1 MSRKVS
7 YLIIN
12 YAESVEKYDFN
23 GSLESALKEVIG
35 GSDSFSLDNLS
46 DSLIVEYAR
55 RFLDESDEVM
65 IICDKFETSPGP
77 ALSLL
82 NRAVKRKNTHLLCI
96 GESKP
101 LKPIVKMMDG
111 KVFDNAAALSEYLKS
126 EIN

>member
-1 MSRKVS
+1 MS

-46 DSLIVEYAR
+46 DSMIVEYAR
-55 RFLDESDEVM
+55 RFLDESDEMV
-65 IICDKFETSPGP
+65 IICDNFETSPGS

-101 LKPIVKMMDG
+101 LKPFVKMMDG
-111 KVFDNAAALSEYLKS
+111 KVFGDLEALSEYLKS
-126 EIN
+126 KIN